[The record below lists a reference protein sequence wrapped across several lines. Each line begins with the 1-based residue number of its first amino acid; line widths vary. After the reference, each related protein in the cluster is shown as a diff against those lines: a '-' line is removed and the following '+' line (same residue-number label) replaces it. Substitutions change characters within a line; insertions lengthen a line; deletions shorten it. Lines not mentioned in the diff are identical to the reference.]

1 MHFLDYYIFFRLVGF
16 AGKVF
21 VDLVENR
28 HWLVGDYFTEDRMLV
43 VEVRSFF
50 KGDEELAAIS
60 FRSGVGHAY
69 NSWLA
74 VCKLG
79 VKLIFEGFS
88 EDALSS
94 WSCGCGVSSLQA
106 KVFD

>member
-1 MHFLDYYIFFRLVGF
+1 
-16 AGKVF
+16 
-21 VDLVENR
+21 
-28 HWLVGDYFTEDRMLV
+28 MLV

-74 VCKLG
+74 VCKFG

-94 WSCGCGVSSLQA
+94 
-106 KVFD
+106 